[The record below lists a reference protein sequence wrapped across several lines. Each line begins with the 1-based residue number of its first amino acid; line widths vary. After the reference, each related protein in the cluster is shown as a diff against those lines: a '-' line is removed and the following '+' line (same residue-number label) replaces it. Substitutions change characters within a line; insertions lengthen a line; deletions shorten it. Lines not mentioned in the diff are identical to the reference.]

1 MRLAIANLKG
11 GVGKSTTSL
20 FLAEYFAAIKRHRVL
35 VIDLDPQSNLSFML
49 LSSTGVK
56 IAESAHKTL
65 PHFIQQILKNEPTN
79 VDDFVQ
85 VGGSDLIELKQS
97 ADHACIH
104 VLPSVPGMWFVE
116 AELNKQFYIKNE
128 DPAHQL
134 HASMKR
140 CLDDLNNQ
148 YDIVIIDCP
157 PGFSTLSQTGLL
169 LADAIISPTIADE
182 VSARSLKDFVDVG
195 LKDILGMNA
204 KDRHHVVISKYMSTQ
219 PERRVLDVLKRDY
232 DVFAHVIR
240 QSVDMVRASY
250 YLDPSTAGRPFN
262 RKYGAVAEDV
272 RVLSDEIYRLIFKAR

>member
-1 MRLAIANLKG
+1 MRFAIANLKG

-49 LSSTGVK
+49 LSSTGVQ
-56 IAESAHKTL
+56 IAEAAHKTL
-65 PHFIQQILKNEPTN
+65 PHFINQILTNEPTN
-79 VDDFVQ
+79 IDDFVQ
-85 VGGSDLIELKQS
+85 VGGSDLTELKHS

-116 AELNKQFYIKNE
+116 AELNKQSYLAKLN
-128 DPAHQL
+128 PAKRLHTSMQL
-134 HASMKR
+134 

-148 YDIVIIDCP
+148 YDIVILDCP

-169 LADAIISPTIADE
+169 LSDAIISPTIADE

-195 LKDILGMNA
+195 LRDVLGMTG

-219 PERRVLDVLKRDY
+219 PERRVLDALRRNY
-232 DVFAHVIR
+232 DVLSHPIR

-250 YLDPSTAGRPFN
+250 YLDPSAAGRPFN
-262 RKYGAVAEDV
+262 RKYGAVADDV
-272 RVLSDEIYRLIFKAR
+272 RVLSDEIYRLIYKAR